1 MATGLATTTTPNGSG
16 AQAYE
21 LALVS
26 GDLSKLSTQE
36 RLGYYN
42 KTCESLGLNPLT
54 KPFEYITL
62 DGRLTL
68 YARKD
73 CTEQLRNNRG
83 ISLALVSR
91 EHVGD
96 VYIVTAR
103 ATTPDGRSDEATGA
117 VSLVREEGT
126 WEQSSSG
133 KRFFKGTGKFVP
145 LKPDDFANAV
155 MKCETKAKRRVTL
168 SICGLGMLDE
178 TEIETIA
185 EVKVSVH
192 PDNASGYGRGQYA
205 SPEQEAAYE
214 SWLTT
219 CIEKVKEKWLDQWTT
234 TDGPVE
240 EAERALCGRPGGDWN
255 RVAIQRYLVDWAVR
269 VGKLDP
275 AIVAEESRARQNP
288 KYLAII
294 HARGNGER
302 KALVEALVGYSSTAK
317 SLGRVQL
324 QKLRPDLFGDNEDDD
339 SDDIPQTREPG
350 EEG

>member
-42 KTCESLGLNPLT
+42 SVCTSLGLNPLT
-54 KPFEYITL
+54 KPFEYLTL
-62 DGRLTL
+62 NGKLLL

-73 CTEQLRNNRG
+73 CTDQLRRINN
-83 ISLALVSR
+83 VSITITDR
-91 EHVGD
+91 QQVGD
-96 VYIVTAR
+96 VYICTAR
-103 ATTPDGRSDEATGA
+103 AT
-117 VSLVREEGT
+117 L
-126 WEQSSSG
+126 SSG
-133 KRFFKGTGKFVP
+133 RTDESTGVVTIGNLKGDA
-145 LKPDDFANAV
+145 LANAL
-155 MKCETKAKRRVTL
+155 MKAESKAKRRVTL

-178 TEIETIA
+178 TEIETIPS

-255 RVAIQRYLVDWAVR
+255 RVAIQRHLVDWAVR

-302 KALVEALVGYSSTAK
+302 KALVEALVAYSSTAK

-339 SDDIPQTREPG
+339 ADDIPQTREPG